1 MLAWVNIEFLVEYR
15 SAADV
20 AKLVGLDRNVLVP
33 LVALLVSEQVS
44 ICTVLLD
51 LASEILY
58 LTLVVFK
65 TLAQMLL
72 HFFYLGFFGEFFE

>member
-33 LVALLVSEQVS
+33 LVPLLVSEQVS
-44 ICTVLLD
+44 IGTVLLD

-58 LTLVVFK
+58 LALVVFK
-65 TLAQMLL
+65 TLAQVLL